1 MNQKKSTEPI
11 MDTIT
16 ALACAADIEKFLLSK
31 GIYYKVTKEHQPGL
45 KFIRFEMS
53 LKVNS

>member
-31 GIYYKVTKEHQPGL
+31 GIYYKVTKEHQPEL

-53 LKVNS
+53 LKVSE